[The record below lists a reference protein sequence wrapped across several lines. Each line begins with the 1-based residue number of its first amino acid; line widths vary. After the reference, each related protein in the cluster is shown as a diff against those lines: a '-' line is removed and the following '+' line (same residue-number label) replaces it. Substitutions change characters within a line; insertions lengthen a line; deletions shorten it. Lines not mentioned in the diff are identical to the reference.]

1 MKMKLKIPVFCLVAI
16 IGNLTTSFLAYR
28 LNLPCF
34 LDTEFSVAITFYFG
48 LIPGLVVAA
57 CFNPL
62 MIVLLCTYT
71 GTPFS
76 TYDCLYA
83 ICGMLIVLATWLF
96 SRNKKE
102 FLYSRSITFLYLLII
117 VAASSVFSFTSAS
130 LLDTF
135 ILPLFQSSTGFSAF
149 DNFSEVLR
157 EFKMG
162 TFFSYLV
169 PRIPLTVLDRLFCTF
184 AGYGIYRLLIKY
196 DASQMKKEKAL
207 EKE

>member
-1 MKMKLKIPVFCLVAI
+1 MRPIVKTSIFCVIAI
-16 IGNLTTSFLAYR
+16 LGDLLTSFMAYK
-28 LNLPCF
+28 LGLPCF
-34 LDTEFSVAITFYFG
+34 LDTEFAVAITFYMGLVPG
-48 LIPGLVVAA
+48 LIVAA

-62 MIVLLCTYT
+62 MILLLCSYT

-76 TYDCLYA
+76 SYDCIYA

-102 FLYSRSITFLYLLII
+102 FLFSRPMTVLFLLII
-117 VAASSVFSFTSAS
+117 VAVSSVFSFTSAS

-135 ILPLFQSSTGFSAF
+135 ILPLFQTSTGFSAF

-157 EFKMG
+157 EFEMG

-169 PRIPLTVLDRLFCTF
+169 PRIPLTALDRVICTF
-184 AGYGIYRLLIKY
+184 AGFGIYRLLVKY
-196 DASQMKKEKAL
+196 DFTCR
-207 EKE
+207 

>member
-1 MKMKLKIPVFCLVAI
+1 MTLKLKIPLFCLIAI

-28 LNLPCF
+28 LGLPCF
-34 LDTEFSVAITFYFG
+34 LDTEFSVAITLYSG
-48 LIPGLVVAA
+48 LIPGLFVAA

-62 MIVLLCTYT
+62 MIILLCWYT

-76 TYDCLYA
+76 SYDCFYA
-83 ICGMLIVLATWLF
+83 ICGMLIVFATWLF

-102 FLYSRSITFLYLLII
+102 FLYSRPITILYLLII
-117 VAASSVFSFTSAS
+117 IGVSSVFSFTSAS

-149 DNFSEVLR
+149 ENYSEVLR
-157 EFKMG
+157 EFEMG

-169 PRIPLTVLDRLFCTF
+169 PRIPLTVLDRFICTF
-184 AGYGIYRLLIKY
+184 AGFGIYRLLVKY
-196 DASQMKKEKAL
+196 EFTCR
-207 EKE
+207 

>member
-1 MKMKLKIPVFCLVAI
+1 MKMNLKIPVFCLIAI
-16 IGNLTTSFLAYR
+16 IGNLLTSFLAYK

-34 LDTEFSVAITFYFG
+34 LDTEFSVAITFYLGLVPG
-48 LIPGLVVAA
+48 LIVAA

-62 MIVLLCTYT
+62 MIILLCWYT

-76 TYDCLYA
+76 AYDCLYA

-102 FLYSRSITFLYLLII
+102 FLYSRPMTLLYLLII

-135 ILPLFQSSTGFSAF
+135 ILPLFQTNSGFSAF
-149 DNFSEVLR
+149 NNYAEVLR
-157 EFKMG
+157 QLEMG

-169 PRIPLTVLDRLFCTF
+169 PRIPLTVMDRLICTF
-184 AGYGIYRLLIKY
+184 AGYGIYRLLVNKN
-196 DASQMKKEKAL
+196 L
-207 EKE
+207 

>member
-1 MKMKLKIPVFCLVAI
+1 MNLKIPVFCLIAI
-16 IGNLTTSFLAYR
+16 IGNLLTSFLAYK

-34 LDTEFSVAITFYFG
+34 LDTEFSVAITFYLGLVPG
-48 LIPGLVVAA
+48 LIVAA

-62 MIVLLCTYT
+62 MIILLCWYT

-76 TYDCLYA
+76 AYDCLYA

-102 FLYSRSITFLYLLII
+102 FLYSRPMTVLYLLII

-135 ILPLFQSSTGFSAF
+135 ILPLFQTNSGFSAL
-149 DNFSEVLR
+149 NNYAEVLR
-157 EFKMG
+157 QLEMG

-169 PRIPLTVLDRLFCTF
+169 PRIPLTVMDRLICTF
-184 AGYGIYRLLIKY
+184 AGYGIYRLLVNKN
-196 DASQMKKEKAL
+196 L
-207 EKE
+207 